1 MSRNDGL
8 LVTGLSSAAD
18 RRLEERRKLKAQE
31 NKSQGARVKPGA
43 QYILDAI
50 AKEKAKIT
58 DIEKVII
65 NWQSQKHLEA
75 QILARY
81 IHLEFLNS
89 LNTKFTALL
98 RAEAKDE

>member
-18 RRLEERRKLKAQE
+18 RRLEERRKLKTQE

-81 IHLEFLNS
+81 MHLEFLNS